1 MHEKQH
7 VIMYPAAAWRR

>member
-7 VIMYPAAAWRR
+7 VIMHPAAAWRR